1 MVLGSAAEA
10 VVRHASCPVLVARPS
25 PATGHVLAAT
35 DLSDPSFPAITA
47 ADAEARRRKADLTVA
62 RCMEFPPTM
71 MVLGFAPMA
80 PLPPDAPGSRM
91 ARTDQTALRVR
102 DTVVKLGVT
111 ADVVVAEGTARA
123 NIPDIAEQ
131 LPAELVVVGTR
142 GRTGLKR
149 LLLGSV
155 AESIVRHVGCS
166 VLAVRSRP
174 T

>member
-1 MVLGSAAEA
+1 MVLGSVAEG

-25 PATGHVLAAT
+25 PATGRVLAAT

-47 ADAEARRRKADLTVA
+47 ANAEARRRKAKLTVA
-62 RCMEFPPTM
+62 HCMDFPPTM
-71 MVLGFAPMA
+71 MALGFAPVA
-80 PLPPDAPGSRM
+80 PLPPDAQGSRV
-91 ARTDQTALRVR
+91 ARSDEAAARVR
-102 DTVVKLGVT
+102 ETLAKLGVT
-111 ADVVVAEGTARA
+111 AEVVVAEGTARA
-123 NIPDIAEQ
+123 TIPEIAEQ

-166 VLAVRSRP
+166 VLAVRSHP
-174 T
+174 A